1 MNNLKHKIA
10 TVSAVAAVLFLAF
23 SAFAQNPQK
32 PQTDAEQEKKMS
44 EFIQA
49 QIDKMETS
57 LKLESW
63 QTFYVDSI
71 MNHDFRAM
79 QDEVKNLRTA
89 KVSNPEIFLRTEDK
103 WMEQMYNAFKAVLNE
118 DQWARY
124 LKIGA
129 AKDKKM
135 RDKRAAKNSSK

>member
-32 PQTDAEQEKKMS
+32 PKTDAEQEKKMS

-79 QDEVKNLRTA
+79 QDEVKALHAA
-89 KVSNPEIFLRTEDK
+89 KVSNPEIFIRTEDK

-118 DQWARY
+118 EQWARY

>member
-32 PQTDAEQEKKMS
+32 PQMDAEQEKKMS

-79 QDEVKNLRTA
+79 QDEVKNLRAA